1 MRGFLY
7 STSLFYLVRNP
18 YSMISVDSLSF
29 GYSNRKILSIPQLE
43 VEEGQHL
50 LVLGSSGS
58 GKTTLLHILGGL
70 LAPKEGKI
78 HIGNTDLYA
87 LNNQQRDK
95 YRGQNIGLI
104 FQKPHL
110 ISALTVEDNL
120 VLAQYLSGTAQDRG
134 RAKEVLEELNIGHK
148 ANSKVKALSQ
158 GEQQRVTIA
167 RALLNRPRII
177 LADEPTASLDDANA
191 HRAIGL
197 LKAQAEK
204 YKASLM
210 IATHDQR
217 VKEEFELQLNL
228 TAA

>member
-1 MRGFLY
+1 
-7 STSLFYLVRNP
+7 
-18 YSMISVDSLSF
+18 MISVDSLSF
-29 GYSNRKILSIPQLE
+29 GYSDHKVLSIPHLE

-50 LVLGSSGS
+50 CVLGSSGS

-70 LAPKEGKI
+70 LAPSEGKVL
-78 HIGNTDLYA
+78 IGNTDIYG

-95 YRGQNIGLI
+95 YRGQNVGLI

-110 ISALTVEDNL
+110 IAALSVEDNL
-120 VLAQYLSGTAQDRG
+120 VLAQYLSGTAQDKG
-134 RAKEVLEELNIGHK
+134 RALEVLEELNLGHK
-148 ANSKVKALSQ
+148 AKSKVKSLSQ

-191 HRAIGL
+191 HKVIEL
-197 LKAQAEK
+197 LKSQAEK

-217 VKEEFELQLNL
+217 VKDEFELQLNL
-228 TAA
+228 TTA

>member
-1 MRGFLY
+1 
-7 STSLFYLVRNP
+7 
-18 YSMISVDSLSF
+18 MISVDSLSF
-29 GYSNRKILSIPQLE
+29 GYSDQKVLSIPHLE

-70 LAPKEGKI
+70 LAPSEGTI
-78 HIGNTDLYA
+78 QIGNTDLYG

-95 YRGQNIGLI
+95 YRGQNVGLI

-110 ISALTVEDNL
+110 IAALSVEDNL
-120 VLAQYLSGTAQDRG
+120 VLAQYLSGTAQDKG
-134 RAKEVLEELNIGHK
+134 RAIEVLEELGLGHK
-148 ANSKVKALSQ
+148 AKSKVKSLSQ

-191 HRAIGL
+191 KKVIQL
-197 LKAQAEK
+197 LKSQAEK
-204 YKASLM
+204 YNASLM

-217 VKEEFELQLNL
+217 VKDEFELQLNL
-228 TAA
+228 TTT

>member
-1 MRGFLY
+1 
-7 STSLFYLVRNP
+7 
-18 YSMISVDSLSF
+18 MISVDNLSF
-29 GYSNRKILSIPQLE
+29 GYSDHKILSIPHLE
-43 VEEGQHL
+43 VQEGQHL
-50 LVLGSSGS
+50 MVLGSSGS

-70 LAPKEGKI
+70 LAPTEGKI
-78 HIGNTDLYA
+78 TIGKTDLYA
-87 LNNQQRDK
+87 LSNQQIDK

-110 ISALTVEDNL
+110 ISALSVEDNL
-120 VLAQYLSGTAQDRG
+120 VLAQYLSGAAQDKG
-134 RAKEVLEELNIGHK
+134 RAIEVLEELNLGHK
-148 ANSKVKALSQ
+148 AKSKVKALSQ

-191 HRAIGL
+191 HKVIQL
-197 LKAQAEK
+197 LKSQAEK

-217 VKEEFELQLNL
+217 VKDEFDLHLNL